1 MVQEVD
7 KKDLHARF
15 FKEFFTVLL
24 PTNSTLIVIRL
35 CEEILTSY
43 KNQEFIDVSDKNGTP
58 DSLFFL
64 LAFLTNFQNEFQTS
78 DISFESSYMYRSI

>member
-7 KKDLHARF
+7 KKKLHARF

-24 PTNSTLIVIRL
+24 PTNFTLIVIRL
-35 CEEILTSY
+35 YVEVLTSY
-43 KNQEFIDVSDKNGTP
+43 KNQEIIDVADKNGTP

-64 LAFLTNFQNEFQTS
+64 LSFVTNFRNEF
-78 DISFESSYMYRSI
+78 